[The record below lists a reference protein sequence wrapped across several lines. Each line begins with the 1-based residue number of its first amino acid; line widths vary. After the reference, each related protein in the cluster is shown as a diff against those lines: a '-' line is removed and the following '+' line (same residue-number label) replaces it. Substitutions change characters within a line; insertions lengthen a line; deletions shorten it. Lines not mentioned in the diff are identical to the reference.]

1 MALSH
6 HAATFVKLL
15 KLLFNIVVL
24 VLYRNGDEGYFMGA
38 SYNKNHDAEAL
49 ACGVF
54 IGFMIYNLASL
65 LSTCFDST
73 SVNKSI
79 TESMMNFVGAIL
91 WLTTGA
97 VVLQFWLRFIP
108 SNHFTETNPSAAGI
122 AMGVLSVI
130 NAAIYLAD
138 TGLAYTNYR
147 TLED

>member
-1 MALSH
+1 MAFSH
-6 HAATFVKLL
+6 HGATFVKLL

-49 ACGVF
+49 ACGVY
-54 IGFMIYNLASL
+54 IGFMIYNLASI
-65 LSTCFDST
+65 LSTCFNST
-73 SVNKSI
+73 SLNVSV
-79 TESMMNFVGAIL
+79 TESLMNFVGAIL

-130 NAAIYLAD
+130 NAAVYLAD
-138 TGLAYTNYR
+138 TALAYTNYKSFS
-147 TLED
+147 E